1 MSMLRS
7 LSDLFAQSTLR
18 RSSPEYPPHVANA
31 KIAKSCQKQTTVFI
45 GFRFSDH
52 HKQIHAV
59 ALAAAAPA
67 PLGSS
72 YPSLLAFKALPYI
85 IPAPFPEAKNRDT
98 WSSVVTQTDTSPFV
112 HARHLSSSPLSST
125 PFGIH
130 NPSSHLNHPTDRW
143 DWTQREGRILTE
155 HNEQFLTQTNIG
167 RSI

>member
-31 KIAKSCQKQTTVFI
+31 KIAKSCQKQTTFFI
-45 GFRFSDH
+45 LFHFSDH

-59 ALAAAAPA
+59 ASSCSTS
-67 PLGSS
+67 PLGSG

-85 IPAPFPEAKNRDT
+85 IPAPVPEAKNRDT
-98 WSSVVTQTDTSPFV
+98 WSSVATQTDTSPFV
-112 HARHLSSSPLSST
+112 HARHLSSSLLSWA

-130 NPSSHLNHPTDRW
+130 NPSSYLNHPTDRW
-143 DWTQREGRILTE
+143 DWTRREGWILTE
-155 HNEQFLTQTNIG
+155 HNE
-167 RSI
+167 